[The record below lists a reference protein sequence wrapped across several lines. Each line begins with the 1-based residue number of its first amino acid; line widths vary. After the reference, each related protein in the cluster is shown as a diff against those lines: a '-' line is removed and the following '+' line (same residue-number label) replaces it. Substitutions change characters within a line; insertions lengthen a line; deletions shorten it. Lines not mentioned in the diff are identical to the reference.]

1 MPSCDPI
8 GWPNS
13 SAAEYCKRLA
23 VISRPFLCGLS
34 EVDRKLLPESFIK
47 AIQESP
53 DKNNLSDEE
62 IALALYKSP
71 PLQARLAVATQYT
84 TSKWLL
90 EQELKARGK
99 WAKNLDGTYRYDPE
113 DDAYFIAAN
122 PKHSTVGL
130 CLSGGGIRSA
140 TFALGVLQG
149 LARVKLLSKF
159 DYLSSVSG
167 GGYIH
172 QFLAAWIYRKGSLD
186 KVQDLMDPLPNCVHG
201 DGTPDSDYATVQP
214 EPIRWLRRYS
224 NYLAPQKGLFSA
236 DSWTLVAI
244 IVRNAGLNLFTL
256 ISMLLAILILPHVVI
271 SQKVIDFVRNR
282 HLLAET
288 CFSHWRFFDMALL
301 VVAILFASVSAARF
315 FWPTANFAKSV
326 EGKQR
331 TFGSSPIL

>member
-1 MPSCDPI
+1 MI
-8 GWPNS
+8 L
-13 SAAEYCKRLA
+13 R
-23 VISRPFLCGLS
+23 
-34 EVDRKLLPESFIK
+34 
-47 AIQESP
+47 
-53 DKNNLSDEE
+53 
-62 IALALYKSP
+62 
-71 PLQARLAVATQYT
+71 
-84 TSKWLL
+84 
-90 EQELKARGK
+90 
-99 WAKNLDGTYRYDPE
+99 
-113 DDAYFIAAN
+113 DDAYLIASN

-201 DGTPDSDYATVQP
+201 DGTPDPDYATVQP

-236 DSWTLVAI
+236 DTWTLVAI

-288 CFSHWRFFDMALL
+288 CFSHWRFFDMGLL

-331 TFGSSPIL
+331 TFGLVTYSWLCSGATDLCCRDGYSCCLSLHRELSALHHT